1 MNQLNLLPNM
11 LFSGL
16 GKDYCF
22 IFNIFTFLSLLTL
35 LVFTVNIFSN
45 VLGKKG
51 KGIRFGDLILLA
63 LLFISYLRDRV
74 FYSMCVN

>member
-1 MNQLNLLPNM
+1 MNQFNQIPDILC
-11 LFSGL
+11 SGL

-35 LVFTVNIFSN
+35 VVFSVNILSN
-45 VLGKKG
+45 VFGKKG
-51 KGIRFGDLILLA
+51 KGIRFVDIILFA

>member
-1 MNQLNLLPNM
+1 MNQFNQIPDI

-35 LVFTVNIFSN
+35 AIFSVNIVSN
-45 VLGKKG
+45 VFGKKG
-51 KGIRFGDLILLA
+51 KGVRFGDIILFA
-63 LLFISYLRDRV
+63 PLFISYLRDRV

>member
-1 MNQLNLLPNM
+1 MNQFNQIPDI

-22 IFNIFTFLSLLTL
+22 IFNIFTFLSLFTL
-35 LVFTVNIFSN
+35 IIYAITILNNVFS
-45 VLGKKG
+45 KKG
-51 KGIRFGDLILLA
+51 RNITIIDIMVFAI
-63 LLFISYLRDRV
+63 LFISYLRDRV

>member
-1 MNQLNLLPNM
+1 MNQFNQIPDI

-35 LVFTVNIFSN
+35 SVFAVNIISN
-45 VLGKKG
+45 VFGKKA
-51 KGIRFGDLILLA
+51 KGVRFGDIILFS

>member
-1 MNQLNLLPNM
+1 MNQFNQIPDI

-35 LVFTVNIFSN
+35 SVFAVNIISN
-45 VLGKKG
+45 LLGKKA
-51 KGIRFGDLILLA
+51 KGIRFGDIILFA

>member
-1 MNQLNLLPNM
+1 MNQFNQIPDI

-35 LVFTVNIFSN
+35 SVFAVNIVSN
-45 VLGKKG
+45 VFGQKG
-51 KGIRFGDLILLA
+51 KGVRFGDIILFT

>member
-1 MNQLNLLPNM
+1 MNQFNQIPDI

-22 IFNIFTFLSLLTL
+22 IFNIFTFFSLLTL
-35 LVFTVNIFSN
+35 SVFVVNMISN
-45 VLGKKG
+45 VFSKKG
-51 KGIRFGDLILLA
+51 KGIRFVDVILFT

>member
-1 MNQLNLLPNM
+1 MNQFNQIPDI

-35 LVFTVNIFSN
+35 SVFAVNIVSN
-45 VLGKKG
+45 VFGKKG
-51 KGIRFGDLILLA
+51 KGVRFGDIILFS